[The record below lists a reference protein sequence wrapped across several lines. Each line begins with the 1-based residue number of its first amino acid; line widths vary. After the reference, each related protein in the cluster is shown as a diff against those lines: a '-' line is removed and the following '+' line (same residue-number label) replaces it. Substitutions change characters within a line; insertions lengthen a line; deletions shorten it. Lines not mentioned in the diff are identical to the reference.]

1 MENQSGT
8 NSAVVAVFTRH
19 QDAENAV
26 RKLAGGGFDMT
37 HYSIVGQ
44 GYHSEEKVVV
54 LLCHKRKCRSTAP
67 QCGQCPRTIARATPS
82 WKRSVVIEFAT

>member
-1 MENQSGT
+1 MENQSEK

-44 GYHSEEKVVV
+44 
-54 LLCHKRKCRSTAP
+54 
-67 QCGQCPRTIARATPS
+67 
-82 WKRSVVIEFAT
+82 RSVHQHAPA

>member
-8 NSAVVAVFTRH
+8 NNAVVAAFTRH
-19 QDAENAV
+19 QDAKDAV

-44 GYHSEEKVVV
+44 
-54 LLCHKRKCRSTAP
+54 
-67 QCGQCPRTIARATPS
+67 
-82 WKRSVVIEFAT
+82 RSVHQHAPA